1 MQKINLPKKYYVCLN
16 RQKLDQSI
24 TKIEF
29 KRLYSTK
36 RHILLITILT
46 LFINIFSF
54 SQELPPVNKPITPS
68 ETNDDVIQ
76 ISPNETF
83 TIPEKEVD
91 SINNDSIKP
100 KETLTDIV
108 EYTADDYVKIS
119 RRKQQIHLYNNAEVI
134 YDDMQINAGHII
146 IDYSKNEVYALG
158 IVDTTETYTQSPI
171 FKQGKEEVKPDSI
184 RFNFDTR
191 KALIYNSRTEQGDIN
206 VNAAV
211 VKRENDSTYY
221 MKEMILTTSK
231 NLDDPEYYFRI
242 RKAKFVPKKK
252 IVAGLTNMY
261 IYGVPTPL
269 GLPFAYFPLTQ
280 EQTSGFILPT
290 FGENNNR
297 GYFLQN
303 GGYYFAISDYVDLA
317 VLGDYYTNGSYGLRG
332 ESNYALRYKFRG
344 NISIRYENLINSER
358 GFPDYSKTSVY
369 NIRWSHSQDGKAN
382 PNSRFNASVNLG
394 SSRFYQQ
401 SINQLNT
408 PNFLNNTLSSSVS
421 YSRTFQGEPQVNMS
435 VTATH
440 SQNTNTQAINM
451 TLPTFQG
458 SVSRIFPFAPKT
470 GSKKGFIQNINVQ
483 YNARAENRIATT
495 DSLFFKKEMFDDA
508 RIGMQHSI
516 PLSTNFKLLKY
527 LSMTASADF
536 NEVWTLNTVRKSYDE
551 DLNDGA
557 GGEVTEEINGFDA
570 FRTYGFNASMGTTI
584 YGDFTFKKEG
594 NNPKIEA
601 IRHVMRPS
609 ISYSLRP
616 SFKQYYDT
624 YTITA
629 DGVTNEDVEV
639 EYTRF
644 ENAIFG
650 TPNKNLSSSI
660 GLSVNNTFEAKIRAK
675 DSANAEA
682 EARKVMLLNNLN
694 FSTSYNIAGDSLRL
708 SPVRVTGG
716 TQFFKNKLAVNFNAT
731 LDPYALDNNN
741 NRIDLFNVENGGSL
755 FRLTSANITANYAF
769 SSSDFKKD
777 KSNENPND
785 FNNVGLRNGGRADD
799 LFGESNDFTVLGNR
813 EEDEDEEE
821 KDVTRYHYQIPWS
834 LRLAYAVTYNN
845 SARQNE
851 ISSQSLMF
859 SGNVELSPRWTVGVS
874 SGYDFKNK
882 GFTFTQLR
890 FERDLLSWKMN
901 FNWVPFSAR
910 ESWYFF
916 IGIKSSVLSDIKW
929 DKRRE
934 PDRNL

>member
-1 MQKINLPKKYYVCLN
+1 MN

>member
-1 MQKINLPKKYYVCLN
+1 MN

-46 LFINIFSF
+46 LFINIFCF
-54 SQELPPVNKPITPS
+54 SQELPPVNKTITPT
-68 ETNDDVIQ
+68 ETEDDVIE
-76 ISPNETF
+76 ISPNEVF

-91 SINNDSIKP
+91 SVSNDTIKP
-100 KETLTDIV
+100 KETLTDVV

-158 IVDTTETYTQSPI
+158 IVDTTETYTQAPI

-332 ESNYALRYKFRG
+332 ESNYAIRYKFRG
-344 NISIRYENLINSER
+344 NISVRYENLINSER

-369 NIRWSHSQDGKAN
+369 NIRWSHSQDAKAN

-394 SSRFYQQ
+394 SSRYYQQ

-440 SQNTNTQAINM
+440 SQNTNTQAVNM

-458 SVSRIFPFAPKT
+458 SVSRVFPFAPKT
-470 GSKKGFIQNINVQ
+470 GSKKGFIQNINLQ

-495 DSLFFKKEMFDDA
+495 DSLFFKKEMFEEA
-508 RIGMQHSI
+508 RVGMQHTI

-551 DLNDGA
+551 NLNDGA
-557 GGEVTEEINGFDA
+557 GGEVTEDVKGFDG
-570 FRTYGFNASMGTTI
+570 FRTYGFSASMGTTI
-584 YGDFTFKKEG
+584 YGNFPFKKEG

-601 IRHVMRPS
+601 IRHVMRPT

-616 SFKQYYDT
+616 SFRRYYDS

-660 GLSVNNTFEAKIRAK
+660 GLSLNNTFEAKVRAK
-675 DSANAEA
+675 DTANAEA
-682 EARKVMLLNNLN
+682 EARKIMLLNNLN
-694 FSTSYNIAGDSLRL
+694 FSTSYNIAGDSLRF
-708 SPVRVTGG
+708 SPVRMTGG
-716 TQFFKNKLAVNFNAT
+716 TQFFKNKLGVNFNAT

-741 NRIDLFNVENGGSL
+741 NRIDKFNINNGGSL

-777 KSNENPND
+777 KSTEDPND
-785 FNNVGLRNGGRADD
+785 FNNEGLRNGGRADD
-799 LFGESNDFTVLGNR
+799 LFGESNDFTILGNQNKG
-813 EEDEDEEE
+813 DEEE
-821 KDVTRYHYQIPWS
+821 EEREVSKYHYQIPWS

-845 SARQNE
+845 NARQNE